1 MRNPGFWRGT
11 FIAAS
16 GWNLGACALG
26 LLCYEFS
33 IDLLFGTMAGPES
46 FRAELFFRF
55 FVASVGV
62 FGLGYFM
69 VARKLEANR
78 DIVWLGLFAKL
89 VIFVTVVICFIQGL
103 VTHWFLGAAI
113 GDFLWSFLF
122 IAFLVNRK

>member
-1 MRNPGFWRGT
+1 MKNPGFWRGT

-16 GWNLGACALG
+16 LWNLGACAMG

-33 IDLLFGTMAGPES
+33 IELLFGSLAGPES

-55 FVASVGV
+55 FVAAVGV

-69 VARKLEANR
+69 VAKKLEANR
-78 DIVWLGLFAKL
+78 DIVRLGLIAKL
-89 VIFVTVVICFIQGL
+89 VIFVTVLVCFIQGL
-103 VTHWFLGAAI
+103 VTVWFLAVAI

-122 IAFLVNRK
+122 IAFLVGRK